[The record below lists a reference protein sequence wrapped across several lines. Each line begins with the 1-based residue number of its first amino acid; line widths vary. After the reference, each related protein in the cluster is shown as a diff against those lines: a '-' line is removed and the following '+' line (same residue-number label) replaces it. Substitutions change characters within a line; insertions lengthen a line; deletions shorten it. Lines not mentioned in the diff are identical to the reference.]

1 MAGQNNTDVLNR
13 LVERVYRCLLQ
24 YTVECWPWTPSAESA
39 DGKSPEQKAIEQ
51 MAARQQEFVGRL
63 VELLSQR
70 GQVADFGN
78 YPDNSELHYVSLDYL
93 VGKLIADEER
103 LVTALESARDAVRN
117 DPPAATLIVELL
129 AAEKGNVTKLRELTA
144 TPSTKVP
151 A

>member
-13 LVERVYRCLLQ
+13 LVERMYRCLLQ
-24 YTVECWPWTPSAESA
+24 YTVECWPWTTSSESP

-63 VELLSQR
+63 VELVSQR

-93 VGKLIADEER
+93 VGKLITDEER
-103 LVTALESARDAVRN
+103 LVADLESAREAVRN

-129 AAEKGNVTKLRELTA
+129 AAEKQNLAKLRELA
-144 TPSTKVP
+144 TKAATVAP

>member
-1 MAGQNNTDVLNR
+1 MADQNNIDLLNR
-13 LVERVYRCLLQ
+13 LMARVYRCLLQ
-24 YTVECWPWTPSAESA
+24 YTMECWPWTTSAESP
-39 DGKSPEQKAIEQ
+39 DGKSPEQKAVEQ

-63 VELLSQR
+63 VDLLSRR

-103 LVTALESARDAVRN
+103 LVAELESAREAFRN

-129 AAEKGNVTKLRELTA
+129 AAERENLARLRDLATKAITA
-144 TPSTKVP
+144 VP

>member
-13 LVERVYRCLLQ
+13 LVARVYRCLLQ
-24 YTVECWPWTPSAESA
+24 YTVECWPWTPSAESP

-51 MAARQQEFVGRL
+51 MAVRQQEFVGRL

-78 YPDNSELHYVSLDYL
+78 YPDNSGLHYVSLNYL
-93 VGKLIADEER
+93 VGKLLADEER
-103 LVTALESARDAVRN
+103 LVAELESAREAVRN

-129 AAEKGNVTKLRELTA
+129 AAEKQNLAKLHELATKTA
-144 TPSTKVP
+144 P
-151 A
+151 AVIA